1 MAVYLDFD
9 NIVISRYDQVH
20 GRNSF
25 QKDKARGLDDD
36 KLTTATVDLGAIID
50 FASSFGTLVLTRAY
64 ADWSADLNAN
74 YQGQLVGRAVD
85 LVQLFPA
92 AAYGK
97 NGADIRLAVDAV
109 EDMFRLPDLTHV
121 VIVGGDSDY
130 IALAQ
135 RCKRLGRYVV
145 GIGVAGASSRSLASA
160 CDEFV
165 TYDALPGIPTVAP
178 APAKKATK
186 RTKSKEPDDEPE
198 PADTQA
204 AATGL
209 LERALRIGHEKDDA
223 DWLHNSAVKAQMK
236 RMDPSFSEKSLGFR
250 SFSDFLRSRSDVA
263 DLDESSTTRMVR
275 LHQRGSKPRSDPD
288 VRASGEVPDRV
299 STYAEAMT
307 ERLYFRQLLSGRD
320 FAQSDMI
327 AQQMRNFSYLIGDR
341 ETGDTVVVDPAY
353 AANDLVDI
361 LESDG
366 MKLSG
371 VLVTHHHPD
380 HVGGS
385 MMGFELKGLAEL
397 LERQSVPVHVNS
409 LEAEWVSR
417 VTGIARS
424 DLTAHEHGD
433 KVNVGDVE
441 IELLHTPGHTPGS
454 QCFLLDGRLVAGD
467 TLFLEG
473 CGRTDFPGGDVDDMF
488 RSLQQLAA
496 AVRRPDGVSRATGT
510 RWSPARR
517 CRTCG
522 APTTCTGRAIW
533 ISGEC

>member
-1 MAVYLDFD
+1 MPESVVTGDSPRVAVYLDFD

-25 QKDKARGLDDD
+25 QKDKARGLDDE

-64 ADWSADLNAN
+64 ADWSAALNAK

-165 TYDALPGIPTVAP
+165 TYDALPGIPTVAVAP

-186 RTKSKEPDDEPE
+186 RTKSTEPEEEPE
-198 PADTQA
+198 PEAADTQA

-275 LHQRGSKPRSDPD
+275 LH
-288 VRASGEVPDRV
+288 
-299 STYAEAMT
+299 
-307 ERLYFRQLLSGRD
+307 RD
-320 FAQSDMI
+320 
-327 AQQMRNFSYLIGDR
+327 N
-341 ETGDTVVVDPAY
+341 
-353 AANDLVDI
+353 
-361 LESDG
+361 
-366 MKLSG
+366 
-371 VLVTHHHPD
+371 
-380 HVGGS
+380 
-385 MMGFELKGLAEL
+385 
-397 LERQSVPVHVNS
+397 
-409 LEAEWVSR
+409 
-417 VTGIARS
+417 
-424 DLTAHEHGD
+424 
-433 KVNVGDVE
+433 
-441 IELLHTPGHTPGS
+441 
-454 QCFLLDGRLVAGD
+454 
-467 TLFLEG
+467 
-473 CGRTDFPGGDVDDMF
+473 
-488 RSLQQLAA
+488 
-496 AVRRPDGVSRATGT
+496 
-510 RWSPARR
+510 
-517 CRTCG
+517 
-522 APTTCTGRAIW
+522 
-533 ISGEC
+533 